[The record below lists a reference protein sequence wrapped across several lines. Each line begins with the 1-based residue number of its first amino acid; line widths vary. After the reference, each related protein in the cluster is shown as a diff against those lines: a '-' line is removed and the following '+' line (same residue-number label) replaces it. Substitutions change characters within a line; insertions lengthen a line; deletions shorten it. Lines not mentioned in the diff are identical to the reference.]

1 MTRDHGDNKRGPLA
15 SGTKSEPGDWR
26 DSYAAA
32 FPGSSAEEVTVDT
45 LANMSALPDSSHGP
59 DTDAE
64 DELSEPTR
72 RPGYLGE
79 SARIGKYA
87 VLRQLGEGGMGV
99 VYSAYDE
106 ELDRRVALKL
116 IRPGRD
122 NSPANQARMQREARA
137 MARLS
142 HPNVV
147 QVYEV
152 GRWEQQVYLAMEF
165 VQGRTLGSWL
175 KAQPRTW
182 QQVLDVMVQAGRGL
196 SAAHQADIV
205 HGDFKPDNI
214 LIDEHEHAR
223 VMDFG
228 LARAAPRSEPGL
240 SASGLRRD
248 AAAADPGASGRASL
262 TGGAVGAVGGEPE
275 HRHTSEPDE
284 GVPLPD
290 PNRTHGGRVAGTPAY
305 MAAEQHAG
313 RQCDDRTDQF
323 SYAVTLY
330 TALYGHHPFAGGSL
344 LELVINVSD
353 GKIRPPPADS
363 PVPAGVHAAIVR
375 ALDRDPEYR
384 FASMAELLD
393 ALNRGSGRARDPEFD
408 LSVAR
413 PQRVMLSM
421 IIPASILAI
430 TVVLIVYSPEGS
442 LLPSAASNA
451 IAGAVI
457 NVVLFGLIF
466 AFRGSFFK
474 NTINRRVMA
483 WLVVSSLA
491 MLVHRT
497 AAVVLATPVATT
509 MVNDLL
515 MLGAIATMAG
525 IAIERWIWY
534 AAGVMLAGALL
545 CAAFPAVS
553 SLILVG
559 SLVAVFLL
567 AFRFWSR

>member
-1 MTRDHGDNKRGPLA
+1 MKRHHGDNKRGSLSAGAESDPDA
-15 SGTKSEPGDWR
+15 WR
-26 DSYAAA
+26 DSFVAP
-32 FPGSSAEEVTVDT
+32 FPGSSADEVTVDT
-45 LANMSALPDSSHGP
+45 LANMSVVPDSSHGP

-122 NSPANQARMQREARA
+122 NSPANQLRMQREARA

-142 HPNVV
+142 HANVV

-175 KAQPRTW
+175 KAQTRPW
-182 QQVLDVMVQAGRGL
+182 QSVLDVMVQAGRGL
-196 SAAHQADIV
+196 AAAHQADIV

-214 LIDEHEHAR
+214 LIDDQDHAR
-223 VMDFG
+223 VVDFG
-228 LARAAPRSEPGL
+228 LARAAPRTESYH
-240 SASGLRRD
+240 SSQSLRRD
-248 AAAADPGASGRASL
+248 AAVADPGSMNRGSLASG
-262 TGGAVGAVGGEPE
+262 AVEPDPE
-275 HRHTSEPDE
+275 HQHTSAPDA
-284 GVPLPD
+284 GVPMPE
-290 PNRTHGGRVAGTPAY
+290 PGRSHGGRVAGTPAY

-313 RQCDDRTDQF
+313 RQPDVRTDQF
-323 SYAVTLY
+323 AFAVTLY

-375 ALDRDPEYR
+375 ALDRDPMYR
-384 FASMAELLD
+384 FESMADLLD

-430 TVVLIVYSPEGS
+430 TVVLIIYSPEGS

-497 AAVVLATPVATT
+497 TAVVLDTPVATT

-534 AAGVMLAGALL
+534 SAGVMLAGALL

-553 SLILVG
+553 SLILVA
-559 SLVAVFLL
+559 SLIGVFLL